1 MWSETQTQAAVVR
14 RLIQDSKGEFG
25 LQVRV
30 KLYFWLA
37 DGSSP
42 LRRDVF
48 DLCHELRMPDR
59 VHGTVADF
67 CASRIFAEIVIPV
80 PIMGRTHGPGCEA
93 AATIRANVLE

>member
-1 MWSETQTQAAVVR
+1 M
-14 RLIQDSKGEFG
+14 
-25 LQVRV
+25 QVRV
-30 KLYFWLA
+30 ELYFWLA

-93 AATIRANVLE
+93 AATIRANVLEYRFYAIRAECAFVAANPGLR